1 MNRITGIVSAM
12 LLGLLILVPVAAAA
26 DPFYEDGRVVVSVKG
41 DITFPAGETA
51 DSLIVIEGNATIEG
65 DVKSVYVVNGTVNFV
80 GSRTDGIVAIA
91 SNVNLDS
98 GSVVAG
104 DVRVIGTTVNQ
115 AAGSTIEGRINNG
128 LDLARA
134 ALFIGPALFILYIGF
149 VIAAIAAA
157 LLLAGVASRQVR
169 SAEALISREPV
180 TAFLAGLGGLIAIII
195 VGTLAIVTIVGIPLG
210 LGILLGFLPVVAFAG
225 YLVTGIWVGDWVL
238 RQVSPGRTQ
247 ERPYLAAVVGI
258 LALSVVTLIPFVGG
272 LVSFLGIGAVVLMMW
287 RTLRGDTGTAER
299 TAQSLSGS
307 TVS

>member
-98 GSVVAG
+98 ASVVAG

-115 AAGSTIEGRINNG
+115 AAGSTIEGRINSG

-225 YLVTGIWVGDWVL
+225 YLVTGIWLGDWVL
-238 RQVSPGRTQ
+238 RQVSPGHAP
-247 ERPYLAAVVGI
+247 ERPYRAAVVGI
-258 LALSVVTLIPFVGG
+258 LVLSVVTLIPVVGG
-272 LVSFLGIGAVVLMMW
+272 LVSFLGMGAVVLLMW
-287 RTLRGDTGTAER
+287 RTLRRDATSEPA
-299 TAQSLSGS
+299 AQPAAAP
-307 TVS
+307 TVA

>member
-26 DPFYEDGRVVVSVKG
+26 DPFYEDGRVIVSVGG

-51 DSLIVIEGNATIEG
+51 DSLIVVEGTATIEG
-65 DVKSVYVVNGTVNFV
+65 DVKSVYVVNGTVNLV

-91 SNVNLDS
+91 SKVNLDS

-104 DVRVIGTTVNQ
+104 DIRVIATTVDQ
-115 AAGSTIEGRINNG
+115 AAGSTVEGRINNG

-169 SAEALISREPV
+169 SAEALISREPG
-180 TAFLAGLGGLIAIII
+180 TAFLAGLGGLIAII
-195 VGTLAIVTIVGIPLG
+195 VVATLAIVTIVGIPLG

-225 YLVTGIWVGDWVL
+225 YLVTGIWLGDWVL
-238 RQVSPGRTQ
+238 RQVSPSRAQ
-247 ERPYLAAVVGI
+247 ERPYLAALVGI

-287 RTLRGDTGTAER
+287 RTLRGDTGTPER
-299 TAQSLSGS
+299 SAQSLAGS

>member
-299 TAQSLSGS
+299 TAQSLAGS